1 MCRNLSADYGVSL
14 GQMSKSCMSSSYS
27 YLLHY
32 TMQTNKNKV
41 FRTLMYIMLRIESI
55 EYKYKVSEIREEDG

>member
-1 MCRNLSADYGVSL
+1 
-14 GQMSKSCMSSSYS
+14 MSSSYS

-41 FRTLMYIMLRIESI
+41 FRTLMYIMLRIESV